1 MPFVDDPAPGGSSMT
16 ATTPVGETVKGK
28 DAKGKEDEDKKQQS
42 LLPKSGI
49 LRLLAELIKSYA
61 GCALLV
67 TQHTYTAEQSPLI
80 TEVRWSVVVVC
91 VV

>member
-16 ATTPVGETVKGK
+16 ATTPVGETAKGK
-28 DAKGKEDEDKKQQS
+28 EGKGKEDEDKKQQS

-80 TEVRWSVVVVC
+80 TEVRWSGSRV
-91 VV
+91 